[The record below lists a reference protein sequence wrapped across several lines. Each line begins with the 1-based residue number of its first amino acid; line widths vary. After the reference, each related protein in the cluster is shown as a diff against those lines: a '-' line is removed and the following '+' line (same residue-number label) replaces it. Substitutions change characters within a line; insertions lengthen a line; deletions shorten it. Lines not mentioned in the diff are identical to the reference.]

1 MVQRSKVLDIDG
13 PTPKFLYAMLK
24 QLDLKSVSDVLKN
37 IQKSSKVTPRSLGV
51 KGCLLPGCDYVE
63 FLSYMQI
70 QQIDWNRVAAD
81 IGISNGH
88 AARMRF
94 SRFRNQMEGTTG
106 TQRAGRKKNS
116 KKAENEKADAKL
128 LMFANP
134 VPGPTPMGTMDSFP
148 YNYPIKC
155 EQGDDRSF
163 NTQPF
168 TDMSEIYPWSQVF
181 PTNDA
186 NYPPPINPFM
196 QHDMYHGNS
205 YSMSSSMPPGFPM
218 SSTSPPPF
226 YRPFSVSQD
235 FAMQELTT
243 DLPNINHNETMTWE
257 TSIAAAQPE
266 MVQVKTENDTKFID
280 LETEQDV
287 SIKMEE
293 GITWVNAQ
301 TEPHV
306 SVKIEEDIKLIGV
319 KTKPHVPIQ
328 NGTYYELE

>member
-24 QLDLKSVSDVLKN
+24 QLDLKS
-37 IQKSSKVTPRSLGV
+37 
-51 KGCLLPGCDYVE
+51 
-63 FLSYMQI
+63 
-70 QQIDWNRVAAD
+70 IDWNRVAAD
-81 IGISNGH
+81 IEISNGH

-106 TQRAGRKKNS
+106 AQRAGRKKNA
-116 KKAENEKADAKL
+116 KKVANEKADAKL

-134 VPGPTPMGTMDSFP
+134 VPGPTPMQTMDSFP

-163 NTQPF
+163 NAQPF

-181 PTNDA
+181 PSGDA
-186 NYPPPINPFM
+186 NYPPPIHPFM

-205 YSMSSSMPPGFPM
+205 YSMSSSMPPGFTM
-218 SSTSPPPF
+218 SSSTPPSFYPPF
-226 YRPFSVSQD
+226 SMSQD

-243 DLPNINHNETMTWE
+243 NLPNINHNENMTWE

-266 MVQVKTENDTKFID
+266 MAQVKIENDTNFID
-280 LETEQDV
+280 LETEQNF
-287 SIKMEE
+287 SIKIEE
-293 GITWVNAQ
+293 GIKLVDAQ
-301 TEPHV
+301 IEP
-306 SVKIEEDIKLIGV
+306 SFPVKIEEDIKLIGV
-319 KTKPHVPIQ
+319 KTEPHVPIQ
-328 NGTYYELE
+328 KGTYYELE